1 MIITRRVEEVNKAL
15 EELLKEISVPDTKY
29 EEAIFSYESVGTWLS
44 AEGSNIAKYEPQIYP
59 QGSFALGT
67 AIKPINGNDYDV
79 DAVCLLQTKPENITQ
94 KELKDLVGNRLK
106 ANAAYNNM
114 LDPKDGGRRCWTLKY
129 ADSRNFHI
137 DILPAIPD
145 GSIQFND
152 STFRNNID
160 NQKILITDNTNVN
173 YESISKDW
181 NKSNP
186 QGYVNW
192 FQHEMEERIKTRS
205 GEIFNAS
212 ESVETMP
219 VYKRK
224 TTLQKVVQLLKK
236 HRDIHYST
244 NDDKPIS
251 VIITTLATKAY
262 NGEDDLIE
270 ALQNIIQNM
279 GRFIERKAD
288 GEYWVQNPVR
298 LEENFADKWKECP
311 TKAFI
316 FFEWLGRVKNIV
328 SDLFDE
334 SKNVSETIE
343 FAYGDSKQDVE
354 INYPTVKKSQYMSN
368 PFFNVSYRERPLW
381 LMKPDSDVNIS
392 ATFKPNIHGDRI
404 EFYPNNG
411 VALPKNGSL
420 QFKLKTNVQ
429 KPYETQLQVV
439 NTGNEAND
447 AKDLRGKY
455 FSSFYIDSDVH
466 RETTRY
472 KGKHMIQALI
482 IKNGTCVARSEEFI
496 VNIQ

>member
-1 MIITRRVEEVNKAL
+1 MITARRIEEVNKAL
-15 EELLKEISVPDTKY
+15 EELVQEISVPDTKY
-29 EEAIFSYESVGTWLS
+29 EEASDSYEAVGNWLS
-44 AEGSNIAKYEPQIYP
+44 ADGSNIAQYEPQIYP

-79 DAVCLLQTKPENITQ
+79 DAVCLLQAKPENITQ
-94 KELKDLVGNRLK
+94 KELKNLVGNRLK
-106 ANAAYNNM
+106 EHNTYNSM

-145 GSIQFND
+145 ESIQFD
-152 STFRNNID
+152 YSTYKNNID
-160 NQKILITDNTNVN
+160 KQKILITDNTNAN
-173 YESISKDW
+173 YEIISRDW

-186 QGYVNW
+186 QGYVVW
-192 FQHEMEERIKTRS
+192 FQHEMEEKVRIRS
-205 GEIFNAS
+205 GNIVNFS
-212 ESVETMP
+212 ESVEALP

-224 TTLQKVVQLLKK
+224 AVLQKIIQLLKR
-236 HRDIHYST
+236 HRDLHYGS
-244 NDDKPIS
+244 NPDKPIS
-251 VIITTLATKAY
+251 IIITTLATKAY
-262 NGEDDLIE
+262 NGESNLLE

-279 GRFIERKAD
+279 RNFIERKAD
-288 GEYWVQNPVR
+288 GEYWIQNPAR

-311 TKAFI
+311 TKAII

-328 SDLFDE
+328 SDLIDE
-334 SKNVSETIE
+334 NKNISETIE
-343 FAYGDSKQDVE
+343 FAYGGSKHDTE
-354 INYPTVKKSQYMSN
+354 INYPTVKKSQYMDN
-368 PFFNVSYRERPLW
+368 PFFDVSYREKPHW
-381 LMKPDSDVNIS
+381 PMKPVFNVNIS

-439 NTGNEAND
+439 NTGIEAND

-472 KGKHMIQALI
+472 KGRHMIQALI
-482 IKNGTCVARSEEFI
+482 IKNGICVARSEEFI